1 MFRNENELLESLFG
15 RIQGTKEAKEAEPAP
30 LSNAE
35 LNEIEAYRDAD
46 GLIDLT
52 GVKSFNDL
60 KRLVELVDR
69 KNHVEMIEKGT
80 TLQDT
85 IGDLVSELLPLLGVN
100 KASVK
105 VATPAGKAS
114 VEVEQ
119 GKVPKVVY
127 DVNDKTDETTLTY
140 NVVPTDEAVE
150 DCSLVNCKGC
160 PDFNECYT
168 PLDSEH
174 IVSGPQGTTP
184 ISELEPLPE
193 YAEEVQTVRVCMVG
207 GINNP
212 LFRDAVVHICETEL
226 FPNADVYSDVE
237 EWDEETDVYIL
248 VPNAFGK
255 ITGFAADIYSD
266 VFDHGAEVYMID
278 VETFELTEISQPF
291 DLYDYVMTEA
301 QEESIKF

>member
-1 MFRNENELLESLFG
+1 MFRNENELLESLFNRLG
-15 RIQGTKEAKEAEPAP
+15 GVKESKPAP
-30 LSNAE
+30 LSDAE

-69 KNHVEMIEKGT
+69 KNHVEMIEKGA

-85 IGDLVSELLPLLGVN
+85 IGDLVSELLPFLGVD

-119 GKVPKVVY
+119 GKAPKVVY

-140 NVVPTDEAVE
+140 NVVPTDEVVVE

-160 PDFNECYT
+160 PDFDECYT

-184 ISELEPLPE
+184 LSEFEPLPQC
-193 YAEEVQTVRVCMVG
+193 AEEVQTVRVCMVG
-207 GINNP
+207 GINNT
-212 LFRDAVVHICETEL
+212 LFRDAVAHICETEL
-226 FPNADVYSDVE
+226 FSNADVYTDAE
-237 EWDEETDVYIL
+237 EWDDETDVYIL

-255 ITGFAADIYSD
+255 ITGIAADIYSD
-266 VFDHGAEVYMID
+266 VFDNGAEVYMID
-278 VETFELTEISQPF
+278 VETFELTKISQPF

>member
-1 MFRNENELLESLFG
+1 MFRNENELLKSLFNRLG
-15 RIQGTKEAKEAEPAP
+15 GVKESKPAP
-30 LSNAE
+30 LSDAE
-35 LNEIEAYRDAD
+35 LNEIEAYRDAN

-69 KNHVEMIEKGT
+69 KNHVEMVEKGA

-85 IGDLVSELLPLLGVN
+85 IGGLVSELLPLLGVD

-119 GKVPKVVY
+119 GKTPKVVY
-127 DVNDKTDETTLTY
+127 DVNDKTNETTLTY
-140 NVVPTDEAVE
+140 NVVPTDEVVVE

-160 PDFNECYT
+160 PDFEECYT

-174 IVSGPQGTTP
+174 IASGPQGTTP
-184 ISELEPLPE
+184 ISELEPLPQCT
-193 YAEEVQTVRVCMVG
+193 EEVQAVRVCMVG

-212 LFRDAVVHICETEL
+212 LFRDAVAHICETEL

-255 ITGFAADIYSD
+255 ITGIAADIYSD
-266 VFDHGAEVYMID
+266 VFNNGAKVYMID

>member
-15 RIQGTKEAKEAEPAP
+15 RLGGVKESKPAP
-30 LSNAE
+30 LSDAE

-69 KNHVEMIEKGT
+69 KNHVEMVEKGT

-85 IGDLVSELLPLLGVN
+85 IGDLVSELLPILGVD

-119 GKVPKVVY
+119 GKTPKVVY

-140 NVVPTDEAVE
+140 NVVPTDEVVVE

-160 PDFNECYT
+160 PDFDECYT

-184 ISELEPLPE
+184 LSEFEPLPQCT
-193 YAEEVQTVRVCMVG
+193 EEVQTVRVCMVG

-212 LFRDAVVHICETEL
+212 LFRDAVAHICETEL
-226 FPNADVYSDVE
+226 FPNADVYTDAE

-255 ITGFAADIYSD
+255 ITGIAADIYSD
-266 VFDHGAEVYMID
+266 VFDNGAEAYMID

-301 QEESIKF
+301 QEVSIKF